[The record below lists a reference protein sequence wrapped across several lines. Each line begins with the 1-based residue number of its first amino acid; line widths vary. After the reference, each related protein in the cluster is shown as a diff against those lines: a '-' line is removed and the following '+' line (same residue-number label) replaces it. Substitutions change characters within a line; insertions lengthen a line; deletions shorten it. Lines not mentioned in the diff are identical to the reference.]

1 MKKGWKGIHHMK
13 IDWKHYPEA
22 KFDIHIHD
30 WELDE
35 SAWNDPDN
43 ITVSIQI
50 ENDQGSETISMK
62 IHKI

>member
-1 MKKGWKGIHHMK
+1 MK